1 MGLLA
6 ALGTRPWTR
15 APLLLRRQP
24 AVLLAVAGAAAVLA
38 TAAAAPPL
46 FSSTVGTAALQ
57 RQLATRCA
65 ANVTP
70 YTTATAP
77 LAAGVADD
85 ATGERITSGA
95 TTTHAYAADDALAAA
110 ALADTPLAAGPARR
124 TLLAPAQGE
133 AIDAGGSAAAA
144 ADVAAEV
151 ALAVVPGGP
160 ESVTV
165 LQDAGGAGVL
175 LPDSAAA
182 ATRLRAGDRLH
193 LLLGGRTA
201 DVRVRGVYRDLTPL
215 SRAELPPA
223 WCQLRGIGYLQTAL
237 GNSQP
242 PALVLTDEAG
252 LRALDARLH
261 VPAITTYY
269 DQPVGPGGGAGG
281 GLAGLDLAHAQAV
294 VAGLPP
300 VGARVTAAGARL
312 QGQLPD
318 VVQLSLAVRAS
329 VAGATGPV
337 SLAGALVALLL
348 VGGAGAFWLERRR
361 QEVLL
366 LASRGV
372 GPVALGVKAALEML
386 PSVLVGTAA
395 GWALAVAVV
404 GQVGPSSRIEADVP
418 ATAAV
423 RALALGGVGL
433 LLLGIVGGL
442 GGRAVTERVVGRR
455 AGRWRF
461 VPVELV
467 VIVAAVFVA
476 SRLRPAGAQVSGGLR
491 VAAIDRQLLAFPLL
505 LLAGT
510 VALALRLLLLGLA
523 GVSGRGGSGGGR
535 VDLPAGWLA
544 ARRVLGAP
552 AIAVSLFAAAALP
565 VGVLVYSAGLTAG
578 SRATLAAKTDL
589 YVGSRSEVSVV
600 DTTLGNISLPADFRP
615 EATVVRQLTRATVA
629 GQQVDVHAVQPD
641 SFAAVAGWDPT
652 YSSRSPAD
660 LMRRVTLGHP
670 LAAGERLPVVEVG
683 DATAYGDAPTLTLR
697 VNADERQVPLR
708 VVGTARLAPGQ
719 RSHPLFLV
727 DARAVAGIGQTED
740 VAVLSRADTPGLLR
754 ALQAAGLQTT
764 FSLDRTAVVG
774 AAAFL
779 PVTWT
784 FGYLQALAALTG
796 LLTLGAVLL
805 HLEVRQRGRAVAYAL
820 SRRMGLSRAAHL
832 RSLLVE
838 LAAVLV
844 PGGLLGAAVGW
855 VAVVVAHGHLDPTPD
870 LPPGPLLRVPVA
882 TVLGLVL
889 TLVAVVLAGGGF
901 AQRRADGTDVA
912 AALRG

>member
-46 FSSTVGTAALQ
+46 FASTVGTAALQ
-57 RQLATRCA
+57 RQLASRCGDDVA
-65 ANVTP
+65 P
-70 YTTATAP
+70 YARDSAP
-77 LAAGVADD
+77 LAAGVAPVDGNSP
-85 ATGERITSGA
+85 AVSGA
-95 TTTHAYAADDALAAA
+95 TLIREYARDDTVARLALG
-110 ALADTPLAAGPARR
+110 DVPLASGPVLR
-124 TLLAPAQGE
+124 TMLAPGQG
-133 AIDAGGSAAAA
+133 AVDAGGSPAGAAA
-144 ADVAAEV
+144 VAAEV
-151 ALAVVPGGP
+151 ALVVRPGGA
-160 ESVTV
+160 ESVTL
-165 LQDAGGAGVL
+165 LQDAGGSGVL
-175 LPDSAAA
+175 VPDAVARPTGVSA
-182 ATRLRAGDRLH
+182 
-193 LLLGGRTA
+193 GGRLFLQLEGRRA
-201 DVRVRGVYRDLTPL
+201 DVRVRGIYRDLTPL
-215 SRAELPPA
+215 PDSELPPV
-223 WCQLRGIGYLQTAL
+223 WCQLRGAGYLQDSL
-237 GNSQP
+237 GNGQP
-242 PALVLTDEAG
+242 PGLVITDETT
-252 LRALDARLH
+252 LRSLDARLLFGS
-261 VPAITTYY
+261 VATYH
-269 DQPVGPGGGAGG
+269 DQPVG
-281 GLAGLDLAHAQAV
+281 LADLDLAHAQTV
-294 VAGLPP
+294 VAGLAPAQ
-300 VGARVTAAGARL
+300 GQLGSRNLRL
-312 QGQLPD
+312 EGQLPD

-348 VGGAGAFWLERRR
+348 VAGAGAFWLERRR

-404 GQVGPSSRIEADVP
+404 AQVGPSSRIEAGVP

-461 VPVELV
+461 VPVELL

-523 GVSGRGGSGGGR
+523 AASGRGGGGGGR
-535 VDLPAGWLA
+535 VDRPAGWLA

-565 VGVLVYSAGLTAG
+565 VGVLVYSTGLTAG

-600 DTTLGNISLPADFRP
+600 DTTLDTTLGIIALPADFRP

-641 SFAAVAGWDPT
+641 SFAVVAGWDPT

-660 LMRRVTLGHP
+660 LMRRVTVGHR

-740 VAVLSRADTPGLLR
+740 VAVLSRADTPRLLR
-754 ALQAAGLQTT
+754 ALQGAGLQTT

-779 PVTWT
+779 PVTWM

-855 VAVVVAHGHLDPTPD
+855 VAVVVAHGHLDPTP
-870 LPPGPLLRVPVA
+870 
-882 TVLGLVL
+882 
-889 TLVAVVLAGGGF
+889 
-901 AQRRADGTDVA
+901 
-912 AALRG
+912 